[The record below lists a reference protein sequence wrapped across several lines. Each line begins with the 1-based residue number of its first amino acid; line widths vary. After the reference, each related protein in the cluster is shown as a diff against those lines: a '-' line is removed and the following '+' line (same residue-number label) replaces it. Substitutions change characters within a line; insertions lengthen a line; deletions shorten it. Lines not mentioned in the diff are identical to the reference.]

1 MLSQFKKQYLNTE
14 DERKQ
19 LLKNNYL
26 DEIIRV
32 DEVSDTESLVG
43 YTMNL
48 PKIPKTFAE
57 LFNGFQC
64 DDENVFEFNQTCDC
78 NKV

>member
-1 MLSQFKKQYLNTE
+1 MNTE

-57 LFNGFQC
+57 LFNGF
-64 DDENVFEFNQTCDC
+64 
-78 NKV
+78 